1 MLAGNCISGNSVSGR
16 DTLSLSSE
24 DVWLAEVWFPAF
36 PISRLTAFT
45 PSFPISR
52 SRSQETLPSNEVP
65 SGVHIIENNL
75 KRLVNEADKKALPW
89 MMPRSEPITKNFG
102 EIKVFAGLHAY
113 LGMFDK
119 GVTSASLCVEKEDE
133 KKKEIAGVW
142 VMGGEKGI
150 ETTASNVAS
159 SIPRLDGSVH
169 RVKCRQYAN
178 MLILQDYVKNWGTL
192 ELSKNRLGTYLE
204 RLGVIR
210 RLGFRKT
217 GNSGPRGIFEPLQS
231 ESMIGVVP
239 QAWTPELPC
248 RGNGDRYE
256 LWNPE
261 KIVEGLK
268 GRRFKETSAIILA
281 HLLAKRCLVNQ
292 DEKRS

>member
-1 MLAGNCISGNSVSGR
+1 MVSG
-16 DTLSLSSE
+16 LS
-24 DVWLAEVWFPAF
+24 DKPINGFYTIIPDIEVKKPGDIALE
-36 PISRLTAFT
+36 R
-45 PSFPISR
+45 
-52 SRSQETLPSNEVP
+52 
-65 SGVHIIENNL
+65 
-75 KRLVNEADKKALPW
+75 VNEADKKALPW

-281 HLLAKRCLVNQ
+281 HLLAKRCLKPHAFPTPRDFVKEELRTGTPQYN
-292 DEKRS
+292 